1 MDNFYEFQYSTYV
14 FNSSTIVRC
23 QNCQQ
28 GEVRSGDSRWNNPL
42 ALIKIRANSYR
53 KYVQSEIYKA
63 RTRWDGRAKEGR
75 SNGGKQAKTQTRDIY
90 REHSAH
96 APRITAFPRFRCD
109 ISLTLPSLRR
119 FPFSFSLFL
128 PPPLSVVPSRG
139 SAWMEETCR
148 PKNSSHVA
156 RRRQAARV
164 ARLFRKRICTFEKR
178 GVTREPARWFDK
190 ENGRGGCDGER
201 RINVA
206 CHRTDR
212 EDTRREGLPYASLPT
227 EHFPDGWGFL
237 LPTVSLSPKIFGK
250 RYTFASLFFSFF
262 LLLTFTSNKI

>member
-1 MDNFYEFQYSTYV
+1 MY
-14 FNSSTIVRC
+14 NSSTIVRC

-109 ISLTLPSLRR
+109 ISLTLPPLRR
-119 FPFSFSLFL
+119 FPFSFSLSL
-128 PPPLSVVPSRG
+128 PPPLSVVPSREDRRG
-139 SAWMEETCR
+139 WR
-148 PKNSSHVA
+148 RHVGQRI
-156 RRRQAARV
+156 RRTSRV
-164 ARLFRKRICTFEKR
+164 ADRQ
-178 GVTREPARWFDK
+178 RELLGFSGNAFAHLRS
-190 ENGRGGCDGER
+190 
-201 RINVA
+201 
-206 CHRTDR
+206 
-212 EDTRREGLPYASLPT
+212 EG
-227 EHFPDGWGFL
+227 
-237 LPTVSLSPKIFGK
+237 
-250 RYTFASLFFSFF
+250 
-262 LLLTFTSNKI
+262 

>member
-1 MDNFYEFQYSTYV
+1 M
-14 FNSSTIVRC
+14 
-23 QNCQQ
+23 
-28 GEVRSGDSRWNNPL
+28 G
-42 ALIKIRANSYR
+42 R
-53 KYVQSEIYKA
+53 KS
-63 RTRWDGRAKEGR
+63 EGR
-75 SNGGKQAKTQTRDIY
+75 KKQR
-90 REHSAH
+90 RETGENTNTGYLSRAFCSRAPNHCFSTLSMRYFLNPPPSA
-96 APRITAFPRFRCD
+96 P
-109 ISLTLPSLRR
+109 ISLLFL
-119 FPFSFSLFL
+119 SFS
-128 PPPLSVVPSRG
+128 PSSSFSSSEQRG

-227 EHFPDGWGFL
+227 EHFPDGWEFL